1 MLVLI
6 CTHVYEQACVCPQ
19 KVPNLLMCTEGAG
32 STLHDA
38 APPDEPSTVY
48 DPRAATWM
56 QKALQS
62 KRLWGEEMQG
72 NDEAASCRQVVRF

>member
-1 MLVLI
+1 MFMNRLVSVPKKFRTSSCALRVLVPLCMMLHHQMSP
-6 CTHVYEQACVCPQ
+6 TQ
-19 KVPNLLMCTEGAG
+19 
-32 STLHDA
+32 SR
-38 APPDEPSTVY
+38 VY